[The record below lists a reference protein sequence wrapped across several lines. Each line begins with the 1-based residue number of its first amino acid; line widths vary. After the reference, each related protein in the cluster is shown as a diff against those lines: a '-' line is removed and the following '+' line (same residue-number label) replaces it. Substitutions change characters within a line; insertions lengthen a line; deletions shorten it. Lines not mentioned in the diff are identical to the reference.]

1 MADSTIQSITVWQT
15 RMAELALTASC
26 AEASESVDVLREL
39 HALLRGAPAP
49 WAHLRASAGE
59 TGRFNAMLLAEACAS
74 AALLLITGRA
84 GYMVSQGLGGRVM
97 ATVSLVSSSGEV
109 SCEAA
114 DVSLALTGALAEA
127 LSGPPNETPLVTGHD
142 ERAAQRGP
150 VSMRLN

>member
-15 RMAELALTASC
+15 RMAALALTAGC

-39 HALLRGAPAP
+39 HTLLRGAPAP
-49 WAHLRASAGE
+49 WAHLRASADE
-59 TGRFNAMLLAEACAS
+59 TGRLEALLAAEACAS

-114 DVSLALTGALAEA
+114 DVSLALAGALAEA
-127 LSGPPNETPLVTGHD
+127 LCRPPNEAPLTAGRD
-142 ERAAQRGP
+142 ERAAQHGP
-150 VSMRLN
+150 VSMGLN